1 VTDKHVVD
9 AASGDS
15 RPAAFETDAQSG
27 GEGLHDDNPTIRQQ
41 VFDYIVHYK
50 RQHDG
55 LSPWAK
61 EIADAC
67 SIGESTV
74 KYYLLRLE
82 NEGRI
87 RLNHRRGIEVIGGGW
102 DYDEH

>member
-1 VTDKHVVD
+1 MDNKKAIDEV
-9 AASGDS
+9 SGDS
-15 RPAAFETDAQSG
+15 RPAAFEEDSQSG
-27 GEGLHDDNPTIRQQ
+27 GEGMNEDNPTIRQLL
-41 VFDYIVHYK
+41 FDYIVNYK

-67 SIGESTV
+67 SISESTV

-102 DYDEH
+102 EYDDH